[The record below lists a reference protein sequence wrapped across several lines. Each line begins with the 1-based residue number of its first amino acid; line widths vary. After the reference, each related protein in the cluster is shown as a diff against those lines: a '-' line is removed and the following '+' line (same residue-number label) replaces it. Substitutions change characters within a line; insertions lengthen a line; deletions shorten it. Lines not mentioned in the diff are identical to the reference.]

1 MIEIRVLEVEI
12 SPYSEKLEEI
22 CRDMVERLTKE
33 TEKELEKFGSVL
45 NVKVEY
51 GFVPEKENNRVFVY
65 IPMLIPKVF
74 TKIPIWGKK
83 KIEKQIDIVMTNLKN
98 YLKVNGLDG
107 LNYKYKLLK
116 S

>member
-22 CRDMVERLTKE
+22 CRDMVKRLTKE

>member
-22 CRDMVERLTKE
+22 CRDMVKKLTE
-33 TEKELEKFGSVL
+33 GTEEELRKYRNVL
-45 NVKVEY
+45 NVEVKY

-107 LNYKYKLLK
+107 LSYKYRLLK